1 MKEVVAEIL
10 KLPRQLQAKE
20 IEIIYTTT
28 HDKLIET
35 CIHNNYLSLIELYYK
50 KIELSPQELTKQYG
64 NDHITLLHYA
74 AQYGYDEITKTILE
88 TPEIDIQKLLEI

>member
-35 CIHNNYLSLIELYYK
+35 CIHNNYLSLIEL
-50 KIELSPQELTKQYG
+50 SPQELTKQYG

-88 TPEIDIQKLLEI
+88 TPGIDIQKLLEI